1 MENKVFIELQIFQ
14 QDLKR
19 LSSLSDLQTFLTSQS
34 LSFNKL
40 DFLLNSSQIAN
51 FAKLPSF
58 LSTLKPTLLT
68 AFTALSFQ
76 DQFSLAHSLVTES
89 VHKEVPALRTIIGEL
104 CTIVVSNDQHWPMT
118 LLIKSEDML
127 SMIFGFMTRVTNY
140 MEGVYS
146 KEFVPEKYYQRVIS
160 KMVQEYGD
168 GVKSRGIGQEFIN
181 KVALNNLI
189 DVLVKLEIDLCSINH
204 LISDIISSIHR

>member
-1 MENKVFIELQIFQ
+1 
-14 QDLKR
+14 
-19 LSSLSDLQTFLTSQS
+19 
-34 LSFNKL
+34 
-40 DFLLNSSQIAN
+40 
-51 FAKLPSF
+51 
-58 LSTLKPTLLT
+58 
-68 AFTALSFQ
+68 
-76 DQFSLAHSLVTES
+76 
-89 VHKEVPALRTIIGEL
+89 
-104 CTIVVSNDQHWPMT
+104 MT
-118 LLIKSEDML
+118 LLIKSEGML

-181 KVALNNLI
+181 KVALNNLN